1 MRDGTEPATERLSRL
16 TSIATADLPVL
27 LVDDD
32 EMIVRALGRALRNA
46 GYQVETETN
55 ALAASARLAKERFR
69 AVVSDVNMPRATG
82 VDLLTVAR
90 AYDAD
95 TPFVLVTGAAG
106 PPSTLE
112 EAALATVVV
121 LLKPV
126 SIVALVDAVRAAIA
140 RREDAAAAN
149 VGGGLADV
157 SRAEETLHLVFQP
170 IVGPDDDGAAFRSSD
185 GSPGSRPRGYEA
197 FLRTGHR
204 GFPSPLD
211 FLDAAEE
218 CGRLSAVGE
227 RLRSLACSAVSEL
240 PEDCDLFVNVHPRE
254 LLHESLYD
262 ARAPLSLAARRVVLE
277 ITERE
282 DSTPLAEL
290 ERRLADLRSMGFRI
304 GIDDVGSG
312 RAPLTS
318 FAPLRPD
325 YVKLD
330 MTLVRSVDTS
340 LVHQRAVRSVV
351 EVAMDMG
358 IAVVAEGVETSG
370 EWACLAQLHVDLFQG
385 YLFGR
390 PALNFT

>member
-16 TSIATADLPVL
+16 TSAPTTDLPVL

-46 GYQVETETN
+46 GYLVETETN

-106 PPSTLE
+106 PPASLE
-112 EAALATVVV
+112 EATLATVVV

-126 SIVALVDAVRAAIA
+126 SIVALVEAVRAAIA
-140 RREDAAAAN
+140 RREDAIAAN
-149 VGGGLADV
+149 AGGGLAAV

-170 IVGPDDDGAAFRSSD
+170 IVGAGDDAAAFRGGDS
-185 GSPGSRPRGYEA
+185 SPGARPRGYEA
-197 FLRTGHR
+197 FLRTGHL

-218 CGRLSAVGE
+218 LGRLAAVGE
-227 RLRSLACSAVSEL
+227 RLRSLASSAMSDL
-240 PEDCDLFVNVHPRE
+240 PDACALFLNLHPRE
-254 LLHESLYD
+254 LLHDSLYD
-262 ARAPLSLAARRVVLE
+262 ARAPLSLAAHRVVLE

-282 DSTPLAEL
+282 DSTPLADL
-290 ERRLADLRSMGFRI
+290 ERRLGELRSMGFRI

-318 FAPLRPD
+318 FAPLKPD

-340 LVHQRAVRSVV
+340 AVHQRAVRSVV
-351 EVAMDMG
+351 EVAMDLG
-358 IAVVAEGVETSG
+358 IAVVAEGVETSA

-390 PALNFT
+390 PAPSFM